1 MLLNVL
7 GGLCENYCLLELIFM
22 AFTGFSFWGGACVF
36 SGMCVVIIDVLVR
49 LGRAH
54 VWMGVVN
61 YVRSRVH
68 VSLLYV
74 YSVFLQCMAFIL

>member
-1 MLLNVL
+1 M
-7 GGLCENYCLLELIFM
+7 
-22 AFTGFSFWGGACVF
+22 F
-36 SGMCVVIIDVLVR
+36 SGMRVVIIDVLVR

-54 VWMGVVN
+54 AWMGVVH

-68 VSLLYV
+68 VSLVYI

>member
-1 MLLNVL
+1 MCWAV
-7 GGLCENYCLLELIFM
+7 LCENYFLLELIFM
-22 AFTGFSFWGGACVF
+22 AFTGFSFFWGGACVF

-54 VWMGVVN
+54 AWMGVVH
-61 YVRSRVH
+61 YVRSCVH
-68 VSLLYV
+68 VSLVYI